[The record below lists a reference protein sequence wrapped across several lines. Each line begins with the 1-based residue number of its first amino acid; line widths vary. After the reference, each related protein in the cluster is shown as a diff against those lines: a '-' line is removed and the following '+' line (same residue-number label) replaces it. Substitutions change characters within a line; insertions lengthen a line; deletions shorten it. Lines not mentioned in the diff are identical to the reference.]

1 MEPSNIANPRFYR
14 CPTHLVLHTPTL
26 LRHAWLLRFKSWND
40 HLGLRPASKG
50 SSRSVVRHVPRISLR
65 MSVFAKFVNSTMG
78 LASSEP
84 NRLKFQFAELR
95 QFEVHTVYGQT
106 QRRINVGNYREI
118 FDDISPN
125 NASKLRGS
133 YSRCKR
139 PGLDQGSRS
148 GLWCGLFLRHVH
160 VRFDCA
166 GSYKTRDP
174 MLTLIICPVNSFIN
188 SSCDMSMFTSTAEA
202 RTNCTSQSWDPAV
215 FGYILAEK
223 GSCGTFCAGSHRS
236 APQGSQAL
244 GLRHIHCKFSSV
256 WALVAV
262 LLHFFPRGPCM
273 ILHRSLDSTENLL
286 EILVGSSPRGPC
298 MRRLQMP
305 CLRGASMKALVRGC
319 WEVLVSRS

>member
-26 LRHAWLLRFKSWND
+26 LRHAWLLPFKSWND

-65 MSVFAKFVNSTMG
+65 MSVFLQNWGT
-78 LASSEP
+78 
-84 NRLKFQFAELR
+84 LR
-95 QFEVHTVYGQT
+95 WVWHLQNPIAGQT
-106 QRRINVGNYREI
+106 QRGINVGDYREI
-118 FDDISPN
+118 FDNISPN

-174 MLTLIICPVNSFIN
+174 MLTLIICPANSFIN

-223 GSCGTFCAGSHRS
+223 GSCDTFCAGSHRS
-236 APQGSQAL
+236 APRGSQAL
-244 GLRHIHCKFSSV
+244 GLRHIHCKFLRV
-256 WALVAV
+256 RALVAV
-262 LLHFFPRGPCM
+262 LLHFFP
-273 ILHRSLDSTENLL
+273 
-286 EILVGSSPRGPC
+286 
-298 MRRLQMP
+298 
-305 CLRGASMKALVRGC
+305 
-319 WEVLVSRS
+319 